1 MEMTKE
7 IMYDQFKKLK
17 SNPEKVKYLVDLK
30 EMKQKTPHVFRNIK
44 INITQFNNLIREY
57 SSLVP
62 FGAMHRE
69 IAERQEQER
78 KLEMAKKK
86 ENDETSKDQFKK
98 RVQDAKKKAIQ
109 EKLDKKLLEL
119 QFYFDRYLFLL
130 MFLLASV
137 QKKNILRKNHQVQR
151 H

>member
-44 INITQFNNLIREY
+44 INIKQFNNLIREY
-57 SSLVP
+57 SSVVP

-69 IAERQEQER
+69 IAERQKREAEIDLLKR
-78 KLEMAKKK
+78 K
-86 ENDETSKDQFKK
+86 
-98 RVQDAKKKAIQ
+98 
-109 EKLDKKLLEL
+109 
-119 QFYFDRYLFLL
+119 
-130 MFLLASV
+130 
-137 QKKNILRKNHQVQR
+137 
-151 H
+151 

>member
-44 INITQFNNLIREY
+44 INITQFNNLIKEY

-62 FGAMHRE
+62 FGAMKRE
-69 IAERQEQER
+69 IADREEREKR
-78 KLEMAKKK
+78 LEMLKR
-86 ENDETSKDQFKK
+86 KD
-98 RVQDAKKKAIQ
+98 
-109 EKLDKKLLEL
+109 
-119 QFYFDRYLFLL
+119 
-130 MFLLASV
+130 
-137 QKKNILRKNHQVQR
+137 
-151 H
+151 